1 VDIGKDNTGQTK
13 EEVVLG
19 LAEESAVV
27 QRRLRETGR
36 VRVSLRTEVE
46 QREVVETLRSEA
58 VEIEHVP
65 IGRTLAEGEAAPQPR
80 QGEDGGWIIP
90 VLEEVLVIERR
101 LVLREELH
109 LHVRRTEQTFRE
121 VVPLRHQEAAV
132 ERLPGQTDP
141 A

>member
-1 VDIGKDNTGQTK
+1 MANSQDNQ
-13 EEVVLG
+13 EWVLP

-27 QRRLRETGR
+27 ERRKVETGR

-46 QREVVETLRSEA
+46 HREVAETLHSEA
-58 VEIEHVP
+58 VEVRHVP
-65 IGRTLAEGEAAPQPR
+65 VNRTLAEGEAAPQPR
-80 QGEDGGWIIP
+80 QGEDGAWIIP

-109 LHVRRTEQTFRE
+109 LHTRRTEEHFRE
-121 VVPLRHQEAAV
+121 VVPLRRQEVAI
-132 ERLPGQTDP
+132 ERLPGQPEP